1 MPRNKTHF
9 QLGMETILNNPQ
21 TSFLKNPKVFGEI
34 HQQSKMPLSSM
45 IRTIGK
51 SSKSHKKPA
60 EPTDDE
66 KSKAR
71 LDQMESKQSS

>member
-1 MPRNKTHF
+1 MRRKTDF
-9 QLGMETILNNPQ
+9 ATGLETILNNPQ
-21 TSFLKNPKVFGEI
+21 TSFLKNPKVFNEI
-34 HQQSKMPLSSM
+34 HQQSQMPLSQM

-51 SSKSHKKPA
+51 TSKNQKRQPQ

-71 LDQMESKQSS
+71 LDQMENKQKE